1 MTSETVITSA
11 VKYFLL
17 AIGAHP
23 TSSNRALI
31 CALWTA
37 GFGSML
43 FGQIWYV
50 VSFYKLQPLP
60 ELLDCLFVILV
71 NASISVKVIVI
82 WLNYGMLT
90 KILKIIL
97 DDWNNLSQTDPYKHL
112 MEEKVVVSTRVSNYV
127 MAVYSVADV
136 IYAVVAVYMT
146 GDEAEYDGY
155 QRKMM
160 LRMKFPF
167 DAMVSP
173 VYEVVLLAQ
182 LALEFFM
189 VMGAGISMA
198 FLASLVLHV
207 GGQIDVLCQEILSVP
222 NYIKEKRL
230 PILKSLIVKHQK
242 IIFLSE
248 SIKHLFLYISL
259 AQFLTSI
266 ILICFL
272 GFMIVTSIRTD
283 RGLSLMAKYF
293 PSYVTAISEA
303 FVICYT
309 GEYLSSKSEDIHRAM
324 TDMDWYKL
332 DQSDIHL
339 IHLILLRTEKLLT
352 LTAGK
357 FVTLSVET
365 FANIIKASASYVSLL
380 LAVY

>member
-1 MTSETVITSA
+1 
-11 VKYFLL
+11 
-17 AIGAHP
+17 
-23 TSSNRALI
+23 
-31 CALWTA
+31 
-37 GFGSML
+37 
-43 FGQIWYV
+43 
-50 VSFYKLQPLP
+50 
-60 ELLDCLFVILV
+60 
-71 NASISVKVIVI
+71 
-82 WLNYGMLT
+82 MLT

>member
-248 SIKHLFLYISL
+248 S
-259 AQFLTSI
+259 
-266 ILICFL
+266 
-272 GFMIVTSIRTD
+272 FMIVTSIRTD